1 MTDHEMLV
9 ELAGKAQELDSAM
22 KNICFRMKR
31 TRKNLKVCTETC
43 RSTNTMIGEINGR
56 HQ

>member
-9 ELAGKAQELDSAM
+9 ELAEKAQELDSAM
-22 KNICFRMKR
+22 KNISFRMKR